1 MAAMGLCERDIWG
14 DEVKLLLLPSV
25 VVLVNTDCVFMLP
38 LLPIATIDADE
49 WLNELST
56 QLQMV

>member
-25 VVLVNTDCVFMLP
+25 VVPANTECVFMLLL
-38 LLPIATIDADE
+38 LLPIATIEADE
-49 WLNELST
+49 WFNELST
-56 QLQMV
+56 